1 LSATILFVVA
11 IMLNEISRLSAFSL
25 SLTLALASH
34 AQEPSQQPAPQ
45 QPSSPQIT
53 LGLRP
58 TKSATPAPAAPTTTE
73 NPATP
78 AAPPPSGNRL
88 LNYRVSVGGSQ
99 QWTDTKIDLVPG
111 DKVQFSSSGKVQFM
125 ARDCTPDGLT
135 RGWADLIRSLPVNNA
150 GNCTLIGRIGEAD
163 TAVPFAIGSK
173 KELDIRRGG
182 RLYLGVNQTSG
193 DTSDGQY
200 NVTVE
205 IVPAA
210 QNLLSTTPAPVTTAT
225 AQPFDTAIF
234 EKIPRRVVD
243 MQGNKGDAVNFLI
256 IGSKDQL
263 EAAFAQAGWVIAD
276 RSIKDAVLNATMK
289 STSKQVYLEM
299 PMSQLYMFN
308 RTQDYGYA
316 RTEPVQVVASR
327 HHLRIWKSPF
337 EVDGQPVWVG
347 ACTHDIG
354 FERDQRNNGVT
365 HKIDPEIDKER
376 DYLAGTLNASGLVS
390 NSTYVTPPEPITE
403 AHTATGG
410 TFRSDGR
417 ILVVRLAAQ

>member
-1 LSATILFVVA
+1 MLKSNCRTLWTLVLFA
-11 IMLNEISRLSAFSL
+11 
-25 SLTLALASH
+25 LALLPISL
-34 AQEPSQQPAPQ
+34 AQDQPQAPAQQVPSTQ
-45 QPSSPQIT
+45 PQIT

-58 TKSATPAPAAPTTTE
+58 SKQVTPTPQGQPAASPTPAPV
-73 NPATP
+73 AT
-78 AAPPPSGNRL
+78 GNRL
-88 LNYRVSVGGSQ
+88 LNYRVQVAGQQ
-99 QWTDTKIDLVPG
+99 QWTDTKIDLNPG
-111 DKVQFSSSGKVQFM
+111 DKVEFTSTGKLSFM
-125 ARDCTPDGLT
+125 ARDCSPDGLA

-150 GNCTLIGRIGEAD
+150 GNCTLIGRIGDAD
-163 TAVPFAIGSK
+163 TSVPFAIGSK
-173 KELDIRRGG
+173 KKVDVRRGG
-182 RLYLGVNQTSG
+182 RLFLGVNQTPA
-193 DTSDGQY
+193 DTSNGQY
-200 NVTVE
+200 EVSVN
-205 IVPAA
+205 IVPVAEP
-210 QNLLSTTPAPVTTAT
+210 TTIVDSSVPATSSKPAP
-225 AQPFDTAIF
+225 FDPKLF

-256 IGSKDQL
+256 IGSKEQL
-263 EAAFAQAGWVIAD
+263 EATFGQAGWVIAD
-276 RSIKDAVLNATMK
+276 RTIKDAVLNATMK

-327 HHLRIWKSPF
+327 HHLRIWKSPYV
-337 EVDGQPVWVG
+337 VDGQPVWVG

-390 NSTYVTPPEPITE
+390 DSSYVTPPDPIME
-403 AHTATGG
+403 ANTATGG

-417 ILVVRLAAQ
+417 ILVVRLAR

>member
-1 LSATILFVVA
+1 
-11 IMLNEISRLSAFSL
+11 MLKTTCRLAWMSVL
-25 SLTLALASH
+25 VTLALVPLSF
-34 AQEPSQQPAPQ
+34 AQEQSQEPTQQ
-45 QPSSPQIT
+45 QPSTPQIT

-58 TKSATPAPAAPTTTE
+58 TKQVTPAPQPQPEAST
-73 NPATP
+73 TP
-78 AAPPPSGNRL
+78 APPASAGNRL
-88 LNYRVSVGGSQ
+88 LNYRVQVVGQQ
-99 QWTDTKIDLVPG
+99 QWTDTKIDLIPG
-111 DKVQFSSSGKVQFM
+111 DKVEFTSSGKLSFM
-125 ARDCTPDGLT
+125 ARDCSPDGMA

-173 KELDIRRGG
+173 KEVDVRRGG
-182 RLYLGVNQTSG
+182 RLFLGVNQTTK

-200 NVTVE
+200 EVSVN
-205 IVPAA
+205 IVPPATSATILTAA
-210 QNLLSTTPAPVTTAT
+210 TPPTAKV
-225 AQPFDTAIF
+225 APFDTKIF

-243 MQGNKGDAVNFLI
+243 LQGNKGDAVNFLI
-256 IGSKDQL
+256 VGSKEQL
-263 EAAFAQAGWVIAD
+263 EDAFAKAGWVIAD

-299 PMSQLYMFN
+299 PMSQLYMFD

-316 RTEPVQVVASR
+316 RTEPIQVVASR
-327 HHLRIWKSPF
+327 HHLRIWKSPY
-337 EVDGQPVWVG
+337 EVNGQPLWVG

-376 DYLAGTLNASGLVS
+376 DYLAGTLNASGLVES
-390 NSTYVTPPEPITE
+390 SYVTPPEPITE

-417 ILVVRLAAQ
+417 ILVVRLAQ

>member
-1 LSATILFVVA
+1 
-11 IMLNEISRLSAFSL
+11 MLNTNQRFPLKSCL
-25 SLTLALASH
+25 LAVALVTTSV
-34 AQEPSQQPAPQ
+34 AQEPAQEAVPQPPATT
-45 QPSSPQIT
+45 SPQIT

-58 TKSATPAPAAPTTTE
+58 KATTQPQPTAEKSS
-73 NPATP
+73 PATSAAAVP
-78 AAPPPSGNRL
+78 AGNRL
-88 LNYRVSVGGSQ
+88 LNYRVAVAGQQ

-111 DKVQFSSSGKVQFM
+111 DKVEFTSTGKLMFM
-125 ARDCTPDGLT
+125 ARDCSPDGLS

-150 GNCTLIGRIGEAD
+150 GNCTLIGRIGDAD

-173 KELDIRRGG
+173 KQIDVRRAG
-182 RLYLGVNQTSG
+182 RLFLGVNQTSG

-200 NVTVE
+200 EVSVN
-205 IVPAA
+205 IVPPAGASTILNAA
-210 QNLLSTTPAPVTTAT
+210 TPASVPKAT
-225 AQPFDTAIF
+225 PFDSSIF
-234 EKIPRRVVD
+234 QKIPRRVVD

-256 IGSKDQL
+256 VGPKEQL

-276 RSIKDAVLNATMK
+276 RSVKDAVLNATMK

-316 RTEPVQVVASR
+316 RTEPIQVVASR
-327 HHLRIWKSPF
+327 HHLRIWKSPY
-337 EVDGQPVWVG
+337 EVDGQPLWVG

-376 DYLAGTLNASGLVS
+376 DYLAGTLNASGLAES
-390 NSTYVTPPEPITE
+390 SYVTPPDPITE

-417 ILVVRLAAQ
+417 ILVIRLAAQ

>member
-1 LSATILFVVA
+1 
-11 IMLNEISRLSAFSL
+11 MLNTNQRFPLKFCL
-25 SLTLALASH
+25 LAVALVTTSV
-34 AQEPSQQPAPQ
+34 AQEPAQEAVPQPPATT
-45 QPSSPQIT
+45 SPQIT

-58 TKSATPAPAAPTTTE
+58 KATTQPQPTAEKSSSATTTAAV
-73 NPATP
+73 
-78 AAPPPSGNRL
+78 PSGNRL
-88 LNYRVSVGGSQ
+88 LNYRVAVAGQQ

-111 DKVQFSSSGKVQFM
+111 DKVEFTSTGKLMFM
-125 ARDCTPDGLT
+125 ARDCSPDGLS

-150 GNCTLIGRIGEAD
+150 GNCTLIGRIGDAD

-173 KELDIRRGG
+173 KQIDVRRAG
-182 RLYLGVNQTSG
+182 RLFLGVNQTSG

-200 NVTVE
+200 EVSVN
-205 IVPAA
+205 IVPPAGASTILNAA
-210 QNLLSTTPAPVTTAT
+210 TPASVPKET
-225 AQPFDTAIF
+225 PFDSSIF
-234 EKIPRRVVD
+234 QKIPRRVVD

-256 IGSKDQL
+256 VGPKEQL

-276 RSIKDAVLNATMK
+276 RSVKDAVLNATMK

-316 RTEPVQVVASR
+316 RTEPIQVVASR
-327 HHLRIWKSPF
+327 HHLRIWKSPY
-337 EVDGQPVWVG
+337 EVDGQPLWVG

-376 DYLAGTLNASGLVS
+376 DYLAGTLNASGLAES
-390 NSTYVTPPEPITE
+390 SYVTPPDPITE

-417 ILVVRLAAQ
+417 ILVIRLAAQ

>member
-1 LSATILFVVA
+1 
-11 IMLNEISRLSAFSL
+11 MLNMNQRFPLRSL
-25 SLTLALASH
+25 LIAVALVTTSV
-34 AQEPSQQPAPQ
+34 AQEPGQETAPQ
-45 QPSSPQIT
+45 PPATTSPQIT

-58 TKSATPAPAAPTTTE
+58 KATTQPQPTAEKSSSATTTAAV
-73 NPATP
+73 
-78 AAPPPSGNRL
+78 PSGNRL
-88 LNYRVSVGGSQ
+88 LNYRVAVAGQQ

-111 DKVQFSSSGKVQFM
+111 DKVEFTSTGKLMFM
-125 ARDCTPDGLT
+125 ARDCSPDGLS

-150 GNCTLIGRIGEAD
+150 GNCTLIGRIGDAD

-173 KELDIRRGG
+173 KQIDVRRAG
-182 RLYLGVNQTSG
+182 RLFLGVNQTSG

-200 NVTVE
+200 EVSVN
-205 IVPAA
+205 IVPPAGASTILNAA
-210 QNLLSTTPAPVTTAT
+210 TPASVPKAT
-225 AQPFDTAIF
+225 PFDSSIF
-234 EKIPRRVVD
+234 QKIPRRVVD

-256 IGSKDQL
+256 VGPKEQL

-276 RSIKDAVLNATMK
+276 RSVKDAVLNATMK

-316 RTEPVQVVASR
+316 RTEPIQVVASR
-327 HHLRIWKSPF
+327 HHLRIWKSPY
-337 EVDGQPVWVG
+337 EVDGQPLWVG

-376 DYLAGTLNASGLVS
+376 DYLAGTLNASGLAES
-390 NSTYVTPPEPITE
+390 SYVTPPDPITE

-417 ILVVRLAAQ
+417 ILVIRLAAQ

>member
-1 LSATILFVVA
+1 VTTSV
-11 IMLNEISRLSAFSL
+11 
-25 SLTLALASH
+25 
-34 AQEPSQQPAPQ
+34 AQEPAQETAPQ
-45 QPSSPQIT
+45 PPATTSPQIT

-58 TKSATPAPAAPTTTE
+58 KATTQPQPTAEKSSSATTAAAVPA
-73 NPATP
+73 
-78 AAPPPSGNRL
+78 GNRL
-88 LNYRVSVGGSQ
+88 LNYRVAVAGQQ

-111 DKVQFSSSGKVQFM
+111 DKVEFTSTGKLMFM
-125 ARDCTPDGLT
+125 ARDCSPDGLS

-150 GNCTLIGRIGEAD
+150 GNCTLIGRIGDAD

-173 KELDIRRGG
+173 KQIDVRRAG
-182 RLYLGVNQTSG
+182 RLFLGVNQTSG

-200 NVTVE
+200 EVSVN
-205 IVPAA
+205 IVPPAGSSTILNAA
-210 QNLLSTTPAPVTTAT
+210 TPASVPKAT
-225 AQPFDTAIF
+225 PFDSSIF
-234 EKIPRRVVD
+234 QKIPRRVVD

-256 IGSKDQL
+256 VGPKEQL

-276 RSIKDAVLNATMK
+276 RSVKDAVLNATMK

-316 RTEPVQVVASR
+316 RTEPIQVVASR
-327 HHLRIWKSPF
+327 HHLRIWKSPY
-337 EVDGQPVWVG
+337 EVDGQPLWVG

-376 DYLAGTLNASGLVS
+376 DYLAGTLNASGLAES
-390 NSTYVTPPEPITE
+390 SYVTPPDPITE

-417 ILVVRLAAQ
+417 ILVIRLAAQ

>member
-1 LSATILFVVA
+1 
-11 IMLNEISRLSAFSL
+11 MLNKNQRFPLKSTLLAVALVTTSA
-25 SLTLALASH
+25 
-34 AQEPSQQPAPQ
+34 AQEPAQEAAPQ
-45 QPSSPQIT
+45 LPATSSPQIT

-58 TKSATPAPAAPTTTE
+58 KAATQTQPAAE
-73 NPATP
+73 KSSPATP
-78 AAPPPSGNRL
+78 GPTTPAGNRL
-88 LNYRVSVGGSQ
+88 LNYRVAVAGQQ

-111 DKVQFSSSGKVQFM
+111 DKVEFTSTGKLMFM
-125 ARDCTPDGLT
+125 ARDCSPDGLA

-150 GNCTLIGRIGEAD
+150 GNCTLIGRIGDAD
-163 TAVPFAIGSK
+163 TSVPFAIGSK
-173 KELDIRRGG
+173 KEIDVRRPG
-182 RLYLGVNQTSG
+182 RLFLGVNQTKS
-193 DTSDGQY
+193 DASDGQY
-200 NVTVE
+200 EVSIN
-205 IVPAA
+205 IVPPANSSNILNAA
-210 QNLLSTTPAPVTTAT
+210 APASASKPT
-225 AQPFDTAIF
+225 PFDTSIF
-234 EKIPRRVVD
+234 QKIPRRVVD

-256 IGSKDQL
+256 IGPKEQL

-299 PMSQLYMFN
+299 PMSQLYMFD

-316 RTEPVQVVASR
+316 RTEPIQVVASR
-327 HHLRIWKSPF
+327 HHLRIWKSPYQ
-337 EVDGQPVWVG
+337 VDGQPLWVG

-390 NSTYVTPPEPITE
+390 DASFVTPPDPITE